1 MLIGAP
7 GTGVTWT
14 LERVSQEWEQ
24 FGGAALHAK
33 GEPFASDRKLF
44 PWLTL
49 ALPSGT
55 RSGSLCASASRTRSR
70 EVSSSFMQTT
80 SWVNCTDEDALAIR
94 LIRVIV

>member
-1 MLIGAP
+1 MDRLEELNGQQTAIDSILARQGSRTKELIVLIGAP

-33 GEPFASDRKLF
+33 GEPFASDRKFF

-49 ALPSGT
+49 ALPGAKRLEQFL
-55 RSGSLCASASRTRSR
+55 RSYIRT
-70 EVSSSFMQTT
+70 
-80 SWVNCTDEDALAIR
+80 
-94 LIRVIV
+94 